1 MSQHLICQPDY
12 CPKQTNL
19 ANLPHLSASIRQK
32 DDGEIALVFKLIVT
46 EERNMFRIL
55 SSKAVDATKFR
66 RSSCFFKVLYV
77 YDTVFQLGEK
87 FSG

>member
-32 DDGEIALVFKLIVT
+32 DDGEIVLVFKREVK
-46 EERNMFRIL
+46 EEENVQNFM
-55 SSKAVDATKFR
+55 
-66 RSSCFFKVLYV
+66 
-77 YDTVFQLGEK
+77 
-87 FSG
+87 